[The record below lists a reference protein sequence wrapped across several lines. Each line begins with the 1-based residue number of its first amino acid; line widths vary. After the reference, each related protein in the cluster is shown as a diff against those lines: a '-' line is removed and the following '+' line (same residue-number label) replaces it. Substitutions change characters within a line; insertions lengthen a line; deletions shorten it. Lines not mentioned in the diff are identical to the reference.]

1 MKRRLVILR
10 HGEGEHL
17 TQGFF
22 SSRAEHPSYRPAHL
36 TDKGRAQ
43 ALQAGRALAEM
54 GIIDEDIEVV
64 LVSPLP
70 RTMETADGLFEGGE
84 IHPDKRV
91 IEPLLI
97 EISLGD
103 LEGSSTTEWIQ
114 RGRGFTDFS
123 DAHTYNGETNADV
136 AARMQALIQRIR
148 ETWTRGHI
156 IAVTHALPAYELSG
170 ILTGKKVELEV
181 AEPLVLDLEGPLSP
195 SRTY

>member
-1 MKRRLVILR
+1 MNRRLIIIR

-22 SSRAEHPSYRPAHL
+22 SSRIEHPNYRPAHL
-36 TDKGRAQ
+36 TEEGRAQ
-43 ALQAGRALAEM
+43 ALRAGRALAEM
-54 GIIDEDIEVV
+54 GIVDEDIEVV

-70 RTMETADGLFEGGE
+70 RTIETADGLFQGGGIRSE
-84 IHPDKRV
+84 KQV

-103 LEGSSTTEWIQ
+103 MEGSSTIEWIQ
-114 RGRGFTDFS
+114 SGRGFTDFS
-123 DAHTYNGETNADV
+123 DAHTYKGETNADV

-156 IAVTHALPAYELSG
+156 IAITHSLPAYELSG
-170 ILTGKKVELEV
+170 ILTGKKVELGV
-181 AEPLVLDLEGPLSP
+181 AEPLVLEMEGPLSP
-195 SRTY
+195 SRDY